1 MSRTPRRSLLAFV
14 VLLALVAS
22 SCSSDDEGS
31 SSASST
37 AGSAVSATDRGADV
51 ASPTITGPVEGGQ
64 YGVPFNVMPARLAD
78 EYGYEEHEYFISGEA
93 TAYQPTGTWG
103 TDGVWDVTLSTT
115 APYTTR
121 MIVRRPTDPS
131 KFNGT
136 VVVEWHN
143 VSVAFDSDPDF
154 GMTHAALMRDGY
166 AYVGVSVQPNGILGG
181 GPKIDIPGIDL
192 PPLKDWDPERYGSL
206 EHPGDDYTY
215 DIYSQTG
222 QAIRRPTGVNPFEGL
237 DVQHLIAAGESQ
249 SAGRMVTYIN
259 AVQPQSDM
267 YDGFL
272 VHSRGD
278 TGAAIV
284 LGGTPMPENSHI
296 RADITDPVLQ
306 VQTETDLFGL
316 DFYGARQPDTD
327 LLRTWE
333 IAGSAHAD
341 QFTVDYGVESGREWN
356 TTTDVDFTAL
366 CGLLNTG
373 PLRLVVSRAVVALND
388 WIVDGV
394 APANAQV
401 IEVQNGAIV
410 RDDNGNAVGGI
421 RTPAVDAPISS
432 LSGEPDEGES
442 VICTLF
448 GSTAPLDAATLAAL
462 YPTRDDYVAAV
473 TASAD
478 AAVAAGFL
486 LEEDRDAL
494 VAEAEQAS
502 IPS

>member
-1 MSRTPRRSLLAFV
+1 MHRLSHSV
-14 VLLALVAS
+14 VAGLVLVALAVTACS
-22 SCSSDDEGS
+22 ADSSDS
-31 SSASST
+31 SSTPTTSPAST
-37 AGSAVSATDRGADV
+37 RGADV
-51 ASPTITGPVEGGQ
+51 AVPTVTGPIEGGK

-78 EYGYEEHEYFISGEA
+78 EYGYEEHEYFMSGTA
-93 TAYQPTGTWG
+93 TAYEPVGTWG
-103 TDGVWDVTLSTT
+103 ADGEWEVSPSTT

-121 MIVRRPTDPS
+121 MIVRRPTDAS

-136 VVVEWHN
+136 VVVEWLN

-181 GPKIDIPGIDL
+181 GPKIDIPGVDL
-192 PPLKDWDPERYGSL
+192 PPLKEWDPERYGAL

-222 QAIRRPTGVNPFEGL
+222 QALRRPDGVDPLGGL
-237 DVQHLIAAGESQ
+237 DVQHLLAAGESQ
-249 SAGRMVTYIN
+249 SAGRMATYVN
-259 AVQPQSDM
+259 AVQPLSDM

-278 TGAAIV
+278 TGAAIKA
-284 LGGTPMPENSHI
+284 GGTPMPENAHI
-296 RADITDPVLQ
+296 RADITEPVLQ
-306 VQTETDLFGL
+306 VVTETDLFGL
-316 DFYGARQPDTD
+316 DFYGARQPDAE

-341 QFTVDYGVESGREWN
+341 QATVDYGVESGRVWD
-356 TTTDVDFTAL
+356 TTTEVDFTEL

-373 PLRLVVSRAVVALND
+373 PQRFVVSRAVIALNE
-388 WIVDGV
+388 WVIDGT
-394 APANAQV
+394 APANAEV

-410 RDDNGNAVGGI
+410 RDEYGNAVGGI
-421 RTPAVDAPISS
+421 RTPSVDAPIAA

-448 GSTAPLDAATLAAL
+448 GSSAPLDAATLAAL
-462 YPTRDDYVAAV
+462 YPTHDDYVAKV

-478 AAVAAGFL
+478 RAVDEGFL
-486 LEEDRDAL
+486 LEEDRDAI
-494 VAEAEQAS
+494 VAEAEQAAV
-502 IPS
+502 PS